1 MGQAATTMMGGGQT
15 QQQPD
20 DIPVM
25 FRYLARGVGAIG
37 GVIAIAL
44 GVIACLTTTPLCIVA
59 GIWQMC
65 AGFIVAIM
73 EAPCCCMFVDFAHQ
87 FGAWADQRSYWQKG
101 AVYLLMSL
109 PSLLMCWEVS
119 IILGSG
125 LVFVTAVLY
134 GMMAL
139 GKKAPREDMILRA
152 TSTSDVTLVD
162 NMETGKPTLPPTAR
176 IT

>member
-1 MGQAATTMMGGGQT
+1 MMGGGQT

-20 DIPVM
+20 DIPIM
-25 FRYLARGVGAIG
+25 MRYFARGVGAIG
-37 GVIAIAL
+37 GVLAIIM

-73 EAPCCCMFVDFAHQ
+73 EAPCCCIFIDFAQQ
-87 FGAWADQRSYWQKG
+87 FGTWADQRSYWQKG
-101 AVYLLMSL
+101 AVYLLLSL
-109 PSLLMCWEVS
+109 PSVLMCREFS
-119 IILGSG
+119 IFIGSG

-134 GMMAL
+134 GMFAL

-162 NMETGKPTLPPTAR
+162 NMETGKPTPATTAR